1 MASNDVVTYKNF
13 PTEAINILQSVKKLA
28 NTQTKWPTV
37 QNVIEKWLDIHHIC
51 LNKSGKEK
59 QWLGRLFYWAITKLV
74 KNNMWENYVV
84 TWRKIM
90 RGEKEK
96 QDLELYIR
104 YDYNN
109 VFKDGEETTP
119 NNYQELSWGIK
130 LPIDCFYP
138 FLYFLNTGPHRLQSL
153 H

>member
-1 MASNDVVTYKNF
+1 
-13 PTEAINILQSVKKLA
+13 
-28 NTQTKWPTV
+28 
-37 QNVIEKWLDIHHIC
+37 
-51 LNKSGKEK
+51 
-59 QWLGRLFYWAITKLV
+59 
-74 KNNMWENYVV
+74 MW
-84 TWRKIM
+84 
-90 RGEKEK
+90 GEKEK

-109 VFKDGEETTP
+109 VFKDCEETTP

-130 LPIDCFYP
+130 LPIDYFYP